1 MKRLLLLAP
10 LLFVS
15 CEKEK
20 AAVQVP
26 EIQESQPAKIDYSSV
41 LPDNPDG
48 IFFRTLR
55 QAPYRRVEIDF
66 RTPTDMSGLP
76 DVKWFPMGSYE
87 FCAIQG
93 TTDTRIIL
101 PSGRVIEEEFEIVY
115 IDRDHEGIYEVKADS
130 IGWLKEDVAKR
141 KLKEEVDLLIQEGGE
156 VSTIRTQMKK
166 VIGWLDNYD
175 HNSGMRQGVFFA
187 SEQFFQYFGFAVTL
201 NTNMGIRY
209 RHHYRLD
216 WNDERRKASKTREAQ

>member
-15 CEKEK
+15 CEKER
-20 AAVQVP
+20 AAVEVP

-55 QAPYRRVEIDF
+55 QAPYRRVE
-66 RTPTDMSGLP
+66 
-76 DVKWFPMGSYE
+76 
-87 FCAIQG
+87 
-93 TTDTRIIL
+93 
-101 PSGRVIEEEFEIVY
+101 
-115 IDRDHEGIYEVKADS
+115 GIYEVKADS

-141 KLKEEVDLLIQEGGE
+141 KLKEEVDFLIQEGGE
-156 VSTIRTQMKK
+156 VSTISTQMKK

-216 WNDERRKASKTREAQ
+216 WNEERRKASKTRQAQSGRREVLTPAPHTTGHTGLPSAMRR